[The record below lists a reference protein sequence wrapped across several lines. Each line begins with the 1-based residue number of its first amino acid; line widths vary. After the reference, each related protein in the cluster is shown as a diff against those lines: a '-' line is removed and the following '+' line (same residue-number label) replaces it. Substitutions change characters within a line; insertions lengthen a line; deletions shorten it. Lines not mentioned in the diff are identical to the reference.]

1 MAPRMTRGDPTQTSA
16 GPEPHDDAGDPP
28 RGRRLPAGLLLA
40 VPLVLAVLAY
50 ARVLDGEFVFDD
62 TAAIVENPATKD
74 LGRLLD
80 GIVFLGPGRPVTDL
94 TFALNYAFGGLEPW
108 NFHVTNLAIHLGVV
122 LLVFAF
128 TRSVAGR
135 AGAERPDAIAVAVAG
150 LFALHPLQTQAV
162 SYVCQRSESLASGIC
177 LAVLLLLFEAER
189 RGATWRGAAAWVG
202 ALLAFA
208 LGLGTKQIVLTAPLA
223 YLLVGVALPGLPGA
237 PQRARPDGRRV
248 LLAGPLLA
256 LAVVHGIASLRSLG
270 GRSDVGFDLPG
281 LGPLEYLLTQSRVI
295 VLYLRLLFWPP
306 GQNAEWDVAPSR
318 TLAEPAVLG
327 SILLLLGLAAGAVWL
342 VARARGRQGPRAAAA
357 RLSGLGVLWFFLLLS
372 VTSSVLPLADVMF
385 EHRVYLASW
394 GVFVGPAAWLA
405 ALPARGGARA
415 RAAAMGALVALLG
428 ALAAATHARNAV
440 WETRAAFARDAL
452 EKSPGKARVYVTMGY
467 SLRQQGRHAEAIRSY
482 EAGLER
488 ARAANDTRMEMQ
500 LLRNLG
506 AAYDYSGRAAEGAAA
521 FRAALAKGEHPDLL
535 TNLAIAVLKLGDDGE
550 AIRLARRALALK
562 PDDVHA
568 THSLGA
574 ILYQQ
579 GDLTGALPLLQR
591 AAALDPDRPHFQ
603 VNLGRTLAD
612 AGRRGEACAA
622 WRRALSARP
631 DPGLSAVVAELV
643 RGCP

>member
-1 MAPRMTRGDPTQTSA
+1 MKEGVPTSA
-16 GPEPHDDAGDPP
+16 GPEPHDAAGGPP
-28 RGRRLPAGLLLA
+28 RGRKVPAGLLLA

-80 GIVFLGPGRPVTDL
+80 GVALPGPGRPVTDL

-128 TRSVAGR
+128 TRSVASR
-135 AGAERPDAIAVAVAG
+135 AGAERPGAIAVAVAG
-150 LFALHPLQTQAV
+150 VFALHPLQTQAV
-162 SYVCQRSESLASGIC
+162 SYVCQRSESLASGLY
-177 LAVLLLLFEAER
+177 LATLLLLFEAER
-189 RGATWRGAAAWVG
+189 RGATWRGAAAWAG

-208 LGLGTKQIVLTAPLA
+208 LGLGTKQIVMTAPLA
-223 YLLVGVALPGLPGA
+223 YLLVGAALPGPAGA
-237 PQRARPDGRRV
+237 PPRKRPDARRV
-248 LLAGPLLA
+248 LLAGPLLV
-256 LAVVHGIASLRSLG
+256 LAVVHGVASLRSLG

-295 VLYLRLLFWPP
+295 VLYLRLLFWPA

-318 TLAEPAVLG
+318 APGEPAVLG
-327 SILLLLGLAAGAVWL
+327 STLLLLGLAGSAVWL
-342 VARARGRQGPRAAAA
+342 VAWARGRTGARAAAA
-357 RLSGLGVLWFFLLLS
+357 RLSGLGALWFFLLLS

-394 GVFVGPAAWLA
+394 GIFVGPAAWLA
-405 ALPARGGARA
+405 ALAAERGPRA
-415 RAAAMGALVALLG
+415 RVVATGALVALWA

-440 WETRAAFARDAL
+440 WETKEAFAREAL
-452 EKSPGKARVYVTMGY
+452 EKSPGKARVYVTMGHA
-467 SLRQQGRHAEAIRSY
+467 LREKGRHAEAIRSY
-482 EAGLER
+482 EAGLVR

-506 AAYDYSGRAAEGAAA
+506 AAYEHAGRPAEAAAA

-535 TNLAIAVLKLGDDGE
+535 TNLAIAVLKLGDAGE
-550 AIRLARRALALK
+550 AIRLARRALALA

-568 THSLGA
+568 THTLGA

-579 GDLTGALPLLQR
+579 GDLPGALPLLQR

-603 VNLGRTLAD
+603 VNLGRALAD

-622 WRRALSARP
+622 WRRALSARI
-631 DPGLSAVVAELV
+631 DPGLAADPI
-643 RGCP
+643 RAGGG